1 MIEVKFTTATA
12 AELRELL
19 ERMSYM
25 LNGVQLLGE
34 PAAAVTPEREGLALY
49 SADELVEEMRRRSPG
64 EDAGAQGV
72 SPTEA
77 PAKGKPG
84 RKPKLQA
91 VPTEAA
97 APAAAEP
104 APQPE
109 AVAAAKPAEPDVEN
123 ALAPEPL
130 TEDTMLRLMQELYA
144 ECGDATMVRQL
155 AQQVCGKPQ
164 LSEVRPE
171 LYPQLKKLIEAE
183 LDRVR
188 AEKKASAA

>member
-12 AELRELL
+12 SELRELL

-34 PAAAVTPEREGLALY
+34 SAAAVTPEREGLALY

-64 EDAGAQGV
+64 ESAAAQGET
-72 SPTEA
+72 PAEA

-84 RKPKLQA
+84 RKPKLQS

-97 APAAAEP
+97 APAAEP

>member
-34 PAAAVTPEREGLALY
+34 PAPVVSEREGLALY
-49 SADELVEEMRRRSPG
+49 SDAELVLEVERRRAPG
-64 EDAGAQGV
+64 EAAA
-72 SPTEA
+72 EA
-77 PAKGKPG
+77 PDAAPPKAKPG

-91 VPTEAA
+91 VAPEPQPEAA
-97 APAAAEP
+97 NEP

-188 AEKKASAA
+188 AEKKAAAA